1 MKIIEL
7 KEQITELRNRC
18 QEIVDLAKKEVRDL
32 SEEEEKEIEDA
43 KEQIDE
49 KKEEIKAAQ
58 DEIDKKVPAADD
70 EETSEEKT
78 DDDNENRNKK
88 IIRSK
93 TNMKKQSLVKEIR
106 NALAENRK
114 SIHVN
119 AETRSLPTV
128 TVQGENGVHDQVV
141 ETEIEG
147 ILEPLYANSILTQL
161 GARWYSGLPMGDVQI
176 PVMTKSTV
184 NWEGE
189 TSEASATGNT
199 FNAVKLTPKRLS
211 AYIDISKQLLAQDTI
226 GVEAA
231 IRRDIV
237 KALNDKLEATLLSAA
252 EGTGDKPAGL
262 FYNKTLAH
270 VTDFAKLCDFEAEV
284 EEDNVYGNMKYV
296 LSPKAKSAF
305 RCMIKGN
312 NATGMVY
319 ENGEMDG
326 IQTLVTSNVAAKN
339 FIYGNFENLVVGS
352 WGDIELV
359 LDPYTQ
365 ATKSCVRI
373 VINAFFDFKPVR
385 NEAFAFGTVDDK

>member
-58 DEIDKKVPAADD
+58 DEIDKKVPAVDD

-78 DDDNENRNKK
+78 DDDNEDRNKK

-119 AETRSLPTV
+119 AETRAV

-231 IRRDIV
+231 I
-237 KALNDKLEATLLSAA
+237 
-252 EGTGDKPAGL
+252 
-262 FYNKTLAH
+262 
-270 VTDFAKLCDFEAEV
+270 
-284 EEDNVYGNMKYV
+284 
-296 LSPKAKSAF
+296 
-305 RCMIKGN
+305 
-312 NATGMVY
+312 
-319 ENGEMDG
+319 
-326 IQTLVTSNVAAKN
+326 
-339 FIYGNFENLVVGS
+339 
-352 WGDIELV
+352 
-359 LDPYTQ
+359 
-365 ATKSCVRI
+365 
-373 VINAFFDFKPVR
+373 
-385 NEAFAFGTVDDK
+385 

>member
-1 MKIIEL
+1 MQIIKL
-7 KEQITELRNRC
+7 KEEISELRNRC
-18 QEIVDLAKKEVRDL
+18 QEIVDLAKAEVRDL
-32 SEEEEKEIEDA
+32 TEDEEKEIEDA
-43 KEQIDE
+43 KTAIDE

-58 DEIDKKVPAADD
+58 EEIDKKVPAEAED
-70 EETSEEKT
+70 EPEAGDKK
-78 DDDNENRNKK
+78 ENKN
-88 IIRSK
+88 IRSNS
-93 TNMKKQSLVKEIR
+93 NMKKQSLVKEIR
-106 NALAENRK
+106 SALAENRK

-119 AETRSLPTV
+119 AETRAV
-128 TVQGENGVHDQVV
+128 VVQGEGGVHDQVV

-147 ILEPLYANSILTQL
+147 ILEPLYANSILTSL

-184 NWEGE
+184 KWEGE
-189 TSEASATGNT
+189 TSEADATGNT
-199 FNAVKLTPKRLS
+199 FNAVKLQPKRLS

-237 KALNDKLEATLLSAA
+237 KALNDKLEATLLDDAA
-252 EGTGDKPAGL
+252 GTSEQPAGL
-262 FYNKTLAH
+262 FYDKTLAH

-296 LSPKAKSAF
+296 LSPKAKAAF
-305 RCMIKGN
+305 RCMIKGT

-326 IQTLVTSNVAAKN
+326 IQTLVTSNVEAKK

-365 ATKSCVRI
+365 ATKGCVRI
-373 VINAFFDFKPVR
+373 VINAFFDFKTVR
-385 NEAFAFGTVDDK
+385 DEAFAFGTVEAE

>member
-1 MKIIEL
+1 MSIIIQL
-7 KEQITELRNRC
+7 KEEISELRNRC
-18 QEIVDLAKKEVRDL
+18 QEIVDLAKAEVRDL
-32 SEEEEKEIEDA
+32 TEDEEKEIEDA
-43 KEQIDE
+43 KTAIDE

-58 DEIDKKVPAADD
+58 EEIDKKVPAEIED
-70 EETSEEKT
+70 EPEAEDKK
-78 DDDNENRNKK
+78 ENKN
-88 IIRSK
+88 IRFKS
-93 TNMKKQSLVKEIR
+93 NMKKQSLVKEIR
-106 NALAENRK
+106 SALAENRK

-119 AETRSLPTV
+119 AETRAV
-128 TVQGENGVHDQVV
+128 VVQGEAGVHDQVV

-147 ILEPLYANSILTQL
+147 ILEPLYANSILTSL

-184 NWEGE
+184 KWEGE
-189 TSEASATGNT
+189 TSEADATGNT
-199 FNAVKLTPKRLS
+199 FNAVKLQPKRLS

-237 KALNDKLEATLLSAA
+237 KALNDKLEATLLDDAA
-252 EGTGDKPAGL
+252 GTSEQPAGL

-270 VTDFAKLCDFEAEV
+270 VTDFAKLCNFEAEV

-296 LSPKAKSAF
+296 LSPKAKAAF
-305 RCMIKGN
+305 RCMIKGTN
-312 NATGMVY
+312 NTGMVY

-326 IQTLVTSNVAAKN
+326 IQTLVTSNVEAKK

-365 ATKSCVRI
+365 ATKGCVRI
-373 VINAFFDFKPVR
+373 VINAFFDFKTVR
-385 NEAFAFGTVDDK
+385 DEAFAFGTVEAE

>member
-70 EETSEEKT
+70 
-78 DDDNENRNKK
+78 DNKNRNKK

-211 AYIDISKQLLAQDTI
+211 AYIDIS
-226 GVEAA
+226 
-231 IRRDIV
+231 
-237 KALNDKLEATLLSAA
+237 S
-252 EGTGDKPAGL
+252 
-262 FYNKTLAH
+262 
-270 VTDFAKLCDFEAEV
+270 
-284 EEDNVYGNMKYV
+284 
-296 LSPKAKSAF
+296 
-305 RCMIKGN
+305 
-312 NATGMVY
+312 
-319 ENGEMDG
+319 
-326 IQTLVTSNVAAKN
+326 
-339 FIYGNFENLVVGS
+339 
-352 WGDIELV
+352 
-359 LDPYTQ
+359 
-365 ATKSCVRI
+365 
-373 VINAFFDFKPVR
+373 
-385 NEAFAFGTVDDK
+385 

>member
-1 MKIIEL
+1 MKIIQL
-7 KEQITELRNRC
+7 KEEISELRNRC
-18 QEIVDLAKKEVRDL
+18 QEIVDLAKAEVRDL
-32 SEEEEKEIEDA
+32 TEDEEKEIEDA
-43 KEQIDE
+43 KTAIDE

-58 DEIDKKVPAADD
+58 EEIDKKVPAEIED
-70 EETSEEKT
+70 EPEAEDKT
-78 DDDNENRNKK
+78 ENKN
-88 IIRSK
+88 IRSNS
-93 TNMKKQSLVKEIR
+93 NMKKQSLVKEIR
-106 NALAENRK
+106 SALAENRK

-119 AETRSLPTV
+119 AETRAV
-128 TVQGENGVHDQVV
+128 VVQGEGGVHDQVV

-147 ILEPLYANSILTQL
+147 ILEPLYANSILTSL

-184 NWEGE
+184 KWEGE
-189 TSEASATGNT
+189 TSEADATGNT
-199 FNAVKLTPKRLS
+199 FNAVKLQPKRLS

-237 KALNDKLEATLLSAA
+237 KALNDKLEATLLDDAA
-252 EGTGDKPAGL
+252 GTSEQPAGL
-262 FYNKTLAH
+262 FYNQTLAH
-270 VTDFAKLCDFEAEV
+270 VTNFAKLCDFEAEV

-296 LSPKAKSAF
+296 LSPKAKAAF
-305 RCMIKGN
+305 RCMIKGTN
-312 NATGMVY
+312 NTGMVY

-326 IQTLVTSNVAAKN
+326 IQTLVTSNVEAKK

-365 ATKSCVRI
+365 ATKGCVRI
-373 VINAFFDFKPVR
+373 VINAFFDFKTVR
-385 NEAFAFGTVDDK
+385 NEAFAFGTVEAE

>member
-1 MKIIEL
+1 MK
-7 KEQITELRNRC
+7 KR
-18 QEIVDLAKKEVRDL
+18 K
-32 SEEEEKEIEDA
+32 
-43 KEQIDE
+43 
-49 KKEEIKAAQ
+49 
-58 DEIDKKVPAADD
+58 EIDKKVPAEIED
-70 EETSEEKT
+70 EPEAEDKK
-78 DDDNENRNKK
+78 ENKN
-88 IIRSK
+88 IRSNS
-93 TNMKKQSLVKEIR
+93 NMKKQSLVKEIR
-106 NALAENRK
+106 SALAENRK

-119 AETRSLPTV
+119 AETRAV
-128 TVQGENGVHDQVV
+128 VVQGEAGVHDQVV

-147 ILEPLYANSILTQL
+147 ILEPLYANSILTSL

-184 NWEGE
+184 KWEGE
-189 TSEASATGNT
+189 TSEADATGNT
-199 FNAVKLTPKRLS
+199 FNAVKLQPKRLS

-237 KALNDKLEATLLSAA
+237 KALNDKLEATLLDDAA
-252 EGTGDKPAGL
+252 GTSEQPAGL

-270 VTDFAKLCDFEAEV
+270 VTDFAKLCNFEAEV

-296 LSPKAKSAF
+296 LSPKAKAAF
-305 RCMIKGN
+305 RCMIKGTN
-312 NATGMVY
+312 NTGMVY

-326 IQTLVTSNVAAKN
+326 IQTLVTSNVEAKK

-365 ATKSCVRI
+365 ATKGCVRI
-373 VINAFFDFKPVR
+373 VINAFFDFKTVR
-385 NEAFAFGTVDDK
+385 DEAFAFGTVEAE